1 MDRDALG
8 VTIADIK
15 DAGPECAEPSL
26 DSGRRK
32 EWKRA
37 TGWARGWL
45 IDSSLASELL
55 LAGIDINVPRL
66 DLLVDTQAIRT
77 GSARCSFP
85 KVSRTR
91 IGIANGNRNR
101 FDPSEAVRT
110 SRK

>member
-26 DSGRRK
+26 YSGRRK
-32 EWKRA
+32 DWKRA

-45 IDSSLASELL
+45 IDSSLASEVL

-77 GSARCSFP
+77 CSASMVSS
-85 KVSRTR
+85 KVRQRESNP
-91 IGIANGNRNR
+91 NGV
-101 FDPSEAVRT
+101 VR
-110 SRK
+110 SGPIES

>member
-15 DAGPECAEPSL
+15 DAGPECAKPSL
-26 DSGRRK
+26 YSGRRK
-32 EWKRA
+32 DWKRA

-55 LAGIDINVPRL
+55 LAGIDINVPGL

-77 GSARCSFP
+77 CSSMVSSKVRQRESKPFRPTRHRLVSAAR
-85 KVSRTR
+85 
-91 IGIANGNRNR
+91 
-101 FDPSEAVRT
+101 
-110 SRK
+110 